1 MKGYLK
7 RRPTFIILSGDGINC
22 ERETAEAFKRAGAD
36 VDIKHIHE
44 LLKGPRILKN
54 YQGMAIPG
62 GFSFG
67 DELGSGQVLAV
78 KIKYGLN
85 EELHRFVEDKKPL
98 LGICNG
104 FQVLLK
110 LGLLPFPQEEKC
122 MALGSHREGHFI
134 NQWVDLEVD
143 KKSVCL
149 WTKGLEKGRFE
160 LPIRNAEGRVFLK
173 KGKER
178 DLFESLQKRGQVALY
193 YKGIS
198 ERTYEHMAGV
208 CDPEGLIFGLMP
220 HPEAFVSYATY
231 RSVHNN
237 PHEKG
242 MGQLIFDNIVH
253 YLEGRE

>member
-1 MKGYLK
+1 MMGYLK
-7 RRPTFIILSGDGINC
+7 RSPKFIVLSGDGINC
-22 ERETAEAFKRAGAD
+22 EKETAEAFKRAGAKA
-36 VDIKHIHE
+36 DIKHIHE
-44 LLKGPRILKN
+44 LLKDPKILGH

-78 KIKYGLN
+78 KLKYGLN

-110 LGLLPFPQEEKC
+110 LGLLPFPRGEKC
-122 MALGSHREGHFI
+122 MGLGSHREGHFI
-134 NQWVDLEVD
+134 NRWVDLEVD
-143 KKSVCL
+143 HQSVCL
-149 WTKGLEKGRFE
+149 WTKGLEKYSFE

-178 DLFESLQKRGQVALY
+178 DLFESLQKKGQVPLY
-193 YKGIS
+193 YKGTTLRDY
-198 ERTYEHMAGV
+198 ERMAGV
-208 CDPEGLIFGLMP
+208 CDPNGLIFGLMP
-220 HPEAFVSYATY
+220 HPEAFVSYGTY
-231 RSVHNN
+231 RLVHHN
-237 PHEKG
+237 PYEKG
-242 MGQLIFDNIVH
+242 LGQLIFDNIVH